1 MRRVSKIAAAG
12 IATAAL
18 ALSATACGSTS
29 SEKDKDSSASSSAGG
44 KGVKVGVAYDV
55 GGRGDHSFNDS
66 AARGIDKAKGEFGG
80 EIKELTAKTTD
91 TEADR
96 VERLT
101 QLAQAGYN
109 PVIGIG
115 YAYANSMKQVAA
127 KFPKTSFGIV
137 DSVVEGAKNVDNIVF
152 TEEQGSYLAGV
163 AAALKTK
170 TDHVGFIGGVD
181 VPLIK
186 KFEAGF
192 VQGVKDTK
200 PGVKVDPQYLSHGSD
215 TSGFASPD
223 KGKAAA
229 QGMLDNGADVV
240 YTAAGSSG
248 NGAIEAVAG
257 KKGAWAIGV
266 DSDQY
271 NQASLAKYKSSIL
284 TSVVKNVDIGVY
296 DLVKSVKDGK
306 PLTGTNSY
314 PLAKDGV
321 SLATSGGFIDDIK
334 AKLDEAK
341 KKIVDGQIKVKT
353 TP

>member
-29 SEKDKDSSASSSAGG
+29 SQKDSGTSSSSGG
-44 KGVKVGVAYDV
+44 KAVKIGVAYDV

-66 AARGIDKAKGEFGG
+66 AARGIDKAKSEFGG
-80 EIKELTAKTTD
+80 SVKELTAKTTD

-96 VERLT
+96 VQRLT
-101 QLAQAGYN
+101 DLAGAGYN

-115 YAYANSMKQVAA
+115 YAYQNSMKQVAA
-127 KFPKTSFGIV
+127 KYPNVTFGIV
-137 DSVVEGAKNVDNIVF
+137 DSVVEGPKNVDNIVF

-163 AAALKTK
+163 AAALKSK
-170 TDHVGFIGGVD
+170 SGHVGFIGGVD

-200 PGVKVDPQYLSHGSD
+200 PSDNVEVQYLSHGSD

-229 QGMLDNGADVV
+229 QGMLDNGADVI

-248 NGAIEAVAG
+248 TGAIEAVAG

-271 NQASLAKYKSSIL
+271 QQASLDKYKNSIL

-296 DLVKSVKDGK
+296 DLIKSVKDGK
-306 PLTGTNSY
+306 PLVGTNSY
-314 PLAKDGV
+314 PLAKNGV

-334 AKLDEAK
+334 AQLDAAQ
-341 KKIVDGQIKVKT
+341 KKIVDGSIKVKT

>member
-1 MRRVSKIAAAG
+1 MRRVTKIAASG

-18 ALSATACGSTS
+18 ALSVSACGSTS
-29 SEKDKDSSASSSAGG
+29 NEKDKATDGSSSSAG
-44 KGVKVGVAYDV
+44 KNGVKVGVAYDV

-66 AARGIDKAKGEFGG
+66 AARGMDKAKAEFGG
-80 EIKELTAKTTD
+80 ELKELTAKTTD

-96 VERLT
+96 VQRLT
-101 QLAQAGYN
+101 DLADAGYN
-109 PVIGIG
+109 PIVGIG
-115 YAYANSMKQVAA
+115 YAYANSMKQVAT
-127 KFPKTSFGIV
+127 KYPKLTFGIV
-137 DSVVEGAKNVDNIVF
+137 DSVVDAKNVDNIVF

-170 TDHVGFIGGVD
+170 SHHVGFIGGVD

-192 VQGVKDTK
+192 NQGVKDTDK
-200 PGVKVDPQYLSHGSD
+200 SIKVDNQYLSHGSD

-229 QGMLDNGADVV
+229 QGMLDKGADVI
-240 YTAAGSSG
+240 YSAAGSSG
-248 NGAIEAVAG
+248 NGSIEAVNG
-257 KKGAWAIGV
+257 KKGTWAIGV

-271 NQASLAKYKSSIL
+271 NIASLAKYKSSIL

-296 DLVKSVKDGK
+296 ELVKSVHDGK
-306 PLTGTNSY
+306 PKVGTNTY
-314 PLAKDGV
+314 ALADGGV
-321 SLATSGGFIDDIK
+321 SLVTSGGFIDDIQVK
-334 AKLDEAK
+334 IDAAK
-341 KKIVDGQIKVKT
+341 KKIIDGTVKVKT

>member
-1 MRRVSKIAAAG
+1 MRRVTKIAAASL
-12 IATAAL
+12 ASAAL
-18 ALSATACGSTS
+18 ALTATACGSTS
-29 SEKDKDSSASSSAGG
+29 ADKAKENDKSSASAAA
-44 KGVKVGVAYDV
+44 GVKVGIAYDV

-66 AARGIDKAKGEFGG
+66 AARGADKAKAEFGG
-80 EIKELTAKTTD
+80 ELKELTAKTTD

-109 PVIGIG
+109 PVVGIG
-115 YAYANSMKQVAA
+115 YAYSNSMKQVAV
-127 KFPKTSFGIV
+127 KFPDTTFGIV
-137 DSVVEGAKNVDNIVF
+137 DSVVDAKNVDNIVF

-163 AAALKTK
+163 AAALKTQK
-170 TDHVGFIGGVD
+170 KHVGFIGGVD

-192 VQGVKDTK
+192 VQGVKDTDK
-200 PGVKVDPQYLSHGSD
+200 SLKVDVQYLSHGSD

-229 QGMLDNGADVV
+229 QGMLDNGADVI

-248 NGAIEAVAG
+248 AGAIEAVSG
-257 KKGAWAIGV
+257 SKGAWAIGV

-271 NQASLAKYKSSIL
+271 NQASLAKYKDSIL
-284 TSVVKNVDIGVY
+284 TSVVKNVDVGVY
-296 DLVKSVKDGK
+296 ELIKSVDDKK
-306 PLTGTNSY
+306 PLLGTNSY
-314 PLAKDGV
+314 SLAKNGV
-321 SLATSGGFIDDIK
+321 SLATSGGFITDIQPK
-334 AKLDEAK
+334 IDAARQ
-341 KKIVDGQIKVKT
+341 KIVDGSITVKT